1 MMNYFIMLARAVIK
15 CVLFYDDG
23 VIEAGCN
30 KSCLGLL
37 FLFFFLSPSFEL
49 VNAERNK

>member
-1 MMNYFIMLARAVIK
+1 MNYFIMLARAVIK

-37 FLFFFLSPSFEL
+37 FYFFFSPSFEL